1 MRISLNWLKDFI
13 DVDLPTSRLID
24 TLNTIGLLV
33 DSWEERASDVILE
46 LETYANRPD
55 TLGHLGV
62 ARELAVA
69 LDLPLREQNWPL
81 TELDELSSDN
91 IVIEISDNDLCPRY
105 CGIVV
110 KGVDVGPSPDW
121 LAGKIEAMGLSPI
134 NNVVDVSNYVLFAT
148 AQPIHMFDLSK
159 LAGRKIIVR
168 KAKKGEPFRSL
179 EGDDV
184 SLSPEMLV
192 IADEKKPVALAGV
205 IGGENSAVTETT
217 RDILIESA
225 HFDPVSVR
233 KTGKKTGIQTDAN
246 YRFERGSDIS
256 FPPKAALMAA
266 SLLTGFGGKPAKG
279 IVDVFPKPKKNKTV
293 MLRQQRVREL
303 LGVDIKSNFIAQ
315 TLSKLEFQL
324 DKKPKGV
331 WQVLVPHFRIDI
343 EREADLVEEI
353 ARFYGYE
360 NIPSH
365 FPPLTAVEP
374 PPDPKKRQ
382 IQRARQALLH
392 YGFDEVVNYSFS
404 DPENVKK
411 FQTGRKAIKIRN
423 PISTKASLLRTTL
436 LEGLLANV
444 AWNLNRGTDGI
455 HIFEVGN
462 VYFWEDNTCSEE
474 LSLGIVS
481 SGFLGMINWQEER
494 VQNNFFHLKGACETL
509 LAMLRYEPV
518 VFLPGEHPSLEK
530 DSALSIQLKGIKI
543 GCIGTIRG
551 DISSFFSIK
560 EPVWAAE
567 LNLEGIFRTQ
577 PRPFEYIPVIK
588 YPKVIR
594 DISFI
599 ADQKVSYEEIKQSL
613 EELSLLNLERF
624 ELYDRFTGA
633 SIPKGKVS
641 LSFRFLYHH
650 PQRTL
655 LADEVDGFQEKI
667 VKTLSSKF
675 GFQLREGGKIDK

>member
-1 MRISLNWLKDFI
+1 MKISLNWLKDFI
-13 DVDLPTSRLID
+13 DVDLPTPRLVD
-24 TLNTIGLLV
+24 TLNIIGLLV

-69 LDLPLREQNWPL
+69 LDLPMKEQTWPL

-91 IVIEISDNDLCPRY
+91 IDIEIYDEDLCPRY

-110 KGVDVGPSPDW
+110 KGVDVRPSPEW
-121 LAGKIEAMGLSPI
+121 LAERIEAMGLSPI
-134 NNVVDVSNYVLFAT
+134 NNVVDVSNYILFAT
-148 AQPIHMFDLSK
+148 AQPIHMFDMSR
-159 LAGRKIIVR
+159 LAGQKIIVR
-168 KAKKGEPFRSL
+168 RAKKGEPFRSL
-179 EGDDV
+179 EGEDV
-184 SLSPEMLV
+184 ALDQEMLV
-192 IADEKKPVALAGV
+192 IADEQKPVALAGV

-266 SLLTGFGGKPAKG
+266 SLLTEFGGKAAKG
-279 IVDVFPKPKKNKTV
+279 IVDVFPKPRKNKTV
-293 MLRQQRVREL
+293 RLRQRRVNEL
-303 LGVDIKSNFIAQ
+303 LGVDIKSPFIVE
-315 TLSKLEFQL
+315 TLSKLEFTL
-324 DKKPKGV
+324 TKKQQGV
-331 WQVLVPHFRIDI
+331 WQVEVPPFRMDI

-353 ARFYGYE
+353 ARFHGYE
-360 NIPSH
+360 NIPAH
-365 FPPLTAVEP
+365 FPPLTAMEP

-382 IQRARQALLH
+382 IQRSRQVLLH

-404 DPENVKK
+404 DPENEKQL
-411 FQTGRKAIKIRN
+411 QTGRKALTIRN

-444 AWNLNRGTDGI
+444 AWNLNRGAVGI

-462 VYFWEDNTCSEE
+462 VYFWNDNTCSEE

-481 SGFLGMINWQEER
+481 SGILGMISWHEER
-494 VQNNFFHLKGACETL
+494 IQNNYFHLKGACEAL
-509 LAMLRYEPV
+509 LSMLRYEPV
-518 VFLPGEHPSLEK
+518 AFVPGQHPSLEK
-530 DSALSIQLKGIKI
+530 HSSLSIRLKGKKV
-543 GCIGTIRG
+543 GCIGAVRR
-551 DISSFFSIK
+551 DICNFFSIK

-567 LNLEGIFRTQ
+567 LNLERIFQTQ
-577 PRPFEYIPVIK
+577 PRSFEYIPVIK
-588 YPKVIR
+588 YPKVVR
-594 DISFI
+594 DISFLANQEI
-599 ADQKVSYEEIKQSL
+599 SYEEIKQSL
-613 EELSLLNLERF
+613 EELSLPNLERF

-633 SIPKGKVS
+633 SIPMGKVS

-655 LADEVDGFQEKI
+655 LAEEVDDFQEKI

-675 GFQLREGGKIDK
+675 GFQLREGGEN

>member
-1 MRISLNWLKDFI
+1 MRISKNWLKDFI
-13 DVDLPTSRLID
+13 DVDLSVSRLID

-33 DSWEERASDVILE
+33 DSWEERGDDVLLE

-62 ARELAVA
+62 ARELAAA
-69 LDLPLREQNWPL
+69 LDLPLKEQNWPL
-81 TELDELSSDN
+81 SELDELSSDS
-91 IVIEISDNDLCPRY
+91 VDIEIYDDDLCPRY

-110 KGVDVGPSPDW
+110 KGVDVGPSPEW
-121 LAGKIEAMGLSPI
+121 LADKVEAMGLSPI
-134 NNVVDVSNYVLFAT
+134 NNVVDVSNYVLFTT

-179 EGDDV
+179 EGEDV

-192 IADEKKPVALAGV
+192 IADEQKPVALAGV

-233 KTGKKTGIQTDAN
+233 KTGKETGIQTDAN

-266 SLLTGFGGKPAKG
+266 SLLTEFGGKAAKG

-293 MLRQQRVREL
+293 MLRQRRVREL
-303 LGVDIKSNFIAQ
+303 LGVDIKSNFIAEI
-315 TLSKLEFQL
+315 LSKLEFQL

-331 WQVLVPHFRIDI
+331 WKVLVPHFRIDI

-365 FPPLTAVEP
+365 FPPLTAMEP
-374 PPDPKKRQ
+374 PPDPKKQQ
-382 IQRARQALLH
+382 ILRSRQALLH

-404 DPENVKK
+404 DPENEEKIR
-411 FQTGRKAIKIRN
+411 GGWKAIAIRN
-423 PISTKASLLRTTL
+423 PISTKASLLRTTI
-436 LEGLLANV
+436 LEGLLENV
-444 AWNLNRGTDGI
+444 VWNLNRGADGV

-462 VYFWEDNTCSEE
+462 IYFWDNSTCREE
-474 LSLGIVS
+474 LSLSIVS
-481 SGFLGMINWQEER
+481 AGYLGMNSWQEER
-494 VQNNFFHLKGACETL
+494 IPTGFFHLKGACEAL
-509 LAMLRYEPV
+509 FAMLRYEPV
-518 VFLPGEHPSLEK
+518 VFMPGEHPSLEK
-530 DSALSIQLKGIKI
+530 DSSLSIRLKGKEV
-543 GCIGTIRG
+543 GCIGKVRK
-551 DISSFFSIK
+551 DICDFFAIK
-560 EPVWAAE
+560 ETVWAAE
-567 LNLEGIFRTQ
+567 LNLNEVFQTQ
-577 PRPFEYIPVIK
+577 PKPFEYIPVIK
-588 YPKVIR
+588 YPKVVR

-599 ADQKVSYEEIKQSL
+599 ADQQVSYEEIKQSL
-613 EELSLLNLERF
+613 EELSLPNLERF
-624 ELYDRFTGA
+624 ELYDRFTGV

-667 VKTLSSKF
+667 IKTLSSRF
-675 GFQLREGGKIDK
+675 GFQLREGGEN

>member
-1 MRISLNWLKDFI
+1 MRISLNWLKDLV
-13 DVDLPTSRLID
+13 DADLPVSRLVD
-24 TLNTIGLLV
+24 TLNNIGLLV
-33 DSWEERASDVILE
+33 DSKEELEDDIILE

-62 ARELAVA
+62 ARELSVA
-69 LDLPLREQNWPL
+69 LDLPLKEQNWPL
-81 TELDELSSDN
+81 TELDELSSDS
-91 IVIEISDNDLCPRY
+91 IDIEIYDDDLCPRY
-105 CGIVV
+105 CGIIV
-110 KGVDVGPSPDW
+110 KDVNVGPSPKW
-121 LAGKIEAMGLSPI
+121 LTDKIEAMGLSPV

-148 AQPIHMFDLSK
+148 AQPIHMFDLSL

-168 KAKKGEPFRSL
+168 KALKGEPFRSL
-179 EGDDV
+179 EGEDV
-184 SLSPEMLV
+184 SLNPDMLV
-192 IADEKKPVALAGV
+192 IADEQKPVALAGV
-205 IGGENSAVTETT
+205 IGGENSAVREKT

-225 HFDPVSVR
+225 HFDPISVR
-233 KTGKKTGIQTDAN
+233 KTGKATGIQTDAN

-266 SLLTGFGGKPAKG
+266 SLLTEFGGKTAKG
-279 IVDVFPKPKKNKTV
+279 IVDVYPKPRKNKTV
-293 MLRQQRVREL
+293 MLRQRRVSEL
-303 LGVDIKSNFIAQ
+303 LGVDIDSPFIVE
-315 TLSKLEFQL
+315 TLTKLEFSL
-324 DKKPKGV
+324 AKKQVGV
-331 WQVLVPHFRIDI
+331 WQVEVPPFRIDV
-343 EREADLVEEI
+343 EREADLIEEI

-365 FPPLTAVEP
+365 FPPLTAMEP

-382 IQRARQALLH
+382 IERSRQALLH
-392 YGFDEVVNYSFS
+392 YGFDEVINFSFS
-404 DPENVKK
+404 DPLNEEK
-411 FQTGRKAIKIRN
+411 FQSGRKPITIRN

-436 LEGLLANV
+436 LEGLLTNI
-444 AWNLNRGTDGI
+444 AWNLNRGADGI
-455 HIFEVGN
+455 HLFEVGN
-462 VYFWEDNTCSEE
+462 VYFWSNTTCTEE

-481 SGFLGMINWQEER
+481 AGYLGTNSWQEER
-494 VQNNFFHLKGACETL
+494 VQTGFFHLKGACEAL

-518 VFLPGEHPSLEK
+518 VFLAGQHPSLEK
-530 DSALSIQLKGIKI
+530 NRSLSIQLKGKKI
-543 GCIGTIRG
+543 GCIGAVRK
-551 DISSFFSIK
+551 DICSFFSIK
-560 EPVWAAE
+560 ERVWAAE
-567 LNLEGIFRTQ
+567 LDLHRIFQTQ
-577 PRPFEYIPVIK
+577 PKPFEYVPVIK

-613 EELSLLNLERF
+613 EELSIPNLEKF

-667 VKTLSSKF
+667 IKTLSGKF
-675 GFQLREGGKIDK
+675 GFQLREGGEN

>member
-1 MRISLNWLKDFI
+1 MRISINWLKDFI
-13 DVDLPTSRLID
+13 EVNLPTSRLID

-69 LDLPLREQNWPL
+69 LDIPLKELNWPL
-81 TELDELSSDN
+81 VELDELSSDS
-91 IVIEISDNDLCPRY
+91 IDIEIYDDDLCPRY

-110 KGVDVGPSPDW
+110 KGVNVGPSPEW
-121 LAGKIEAMGLSPI
+121 LAEKIEAMDLSPI

-148 AQPIHMFDLSK
+148 AQPIHMFDISR

-179 EGDDV
+179 EGEDV
-184 SLSPEMLV
+184 SLSSDMLV
-192 IADEKKPVALAGV
+192 IADEEKPVALAGV

-266 SLLTGFGGKPAKG
+266 SLLTKLGGKAAKG
-279 IVDVFPKPKKNKTV
+279 IVDVFPKPKKIKTV
-293 MLRQQRVREL
+293 MLRQRRVREL
-303 LGVDIKSNFIAQ
+303 LGVDIKGGFILE
-315 TLSKLEFQL
+315 TLSKLEFTL
-324 DKKPKGV
+324 TKKQQGI
-331 WQVLVPHFRIDI
+331 WQVEVPHFRIDV

-360 NIPSH
+360 NVPSH
-365 FPPLTAVEP
+365 FPPLTAMEP
-374 PPDPKKRQ
+374 PPDPRKQQ
-382 IQRARQALLH
+382 IQRCRRTLLH
-392 YGFDEVVNYSFS
+392 HGFDEVVNYSFS
-404 DPENVKK
+404 DPQNEEK
-411 FQTGRKAIKIRN
+411 FQTGRKAITIRN
-423 PISTKASLLRTTL
+423 PISTKASLLRTTI
-436 LEGLLANV
+436 LEGLLTNV
-444 AWNLNRGTDGI
+444 VWNLNREADGI

-462 VYFWEDNTCSEE
+462 VYFWEDNACSEE

-481 SGFLGMINWQEER
+481 AGFLGMNSWHEGR
-494 VQNNFFHLKGACETL
+494 VPTNFFHLKGACEAL

-530 DSALSIQLKGIKI
+530 DSSLSIQVKGKEV
-543 GCIGTIRG
+543 GCIGEIRR
-551 DISSFFSIK
+551 DILDFFSIK
-560 EPVWAAE
+560 ETVWAAE
-567 LNLEGIFRTQ
+567 LNLDSLFQTQ
-577 PRPFEYIPVIK
+577 PKPFAYIPVIK
-588 YPKVIR
+588 FPKVVR

-599 ADQKVSYEEIKQSL
+599 ADLDVSYEEIKQSL
-613 EELSLLNLERF
+613 EELSLPNLERF

-655 LADEVDGFQEKI
+655 LADEVDSFQEKI
-667 VKTLSSKF
+667 IKTLSSKF
-675 GFQLREGGKIDK
+675 GFQLREGGEN